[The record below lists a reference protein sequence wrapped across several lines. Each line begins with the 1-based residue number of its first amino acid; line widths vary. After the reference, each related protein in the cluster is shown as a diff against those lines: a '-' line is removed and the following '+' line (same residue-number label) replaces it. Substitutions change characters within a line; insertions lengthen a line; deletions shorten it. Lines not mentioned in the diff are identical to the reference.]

1 MDCIHTVEAVGIGSV
16 GEKRVALY
24 PNPTT
29 ELLMIDGDDV
39 QLVEVYDLGGRIV
52 MRSEQAK
59 RLYLGQLSAG
69 VYYVR
74 VVCKQGVTVNKVVKK

>member
-1 MDCIHTVEAVGIGSV
+1 
-16 GEKRVALY
+16 
-24 PNPTT
+24 
-29 ELLMIDGDDV
+29 MIDGDDV